1 MKATLAALAL
11 TAAFSIAAAPQMPA
25 AAQAEMDK
33 LAALIPQVRNNPAE
47 AAIIAAKG
55 TGQFTTDGKEP
66 QFIRSKEMNMS
77 GKIQKAVAM
86 DGVIVGSRGTRTAE
100 DQRFLEMN
108 NLVKTYV
115 LKAITTPRN
124 AGSAPSLRTSAD
136 NDRKVYRNRVRYV
149 AKALNADISNLE
161 LFWSKE
167 DVMSDIENTK
177 ADVAALQA
185 ELARLRRQGDA
196 SAVEINDLQNK
207 LRHAQDQ

>member
-1 MKATLAALAL
+1 MLKAT
-11 TAAFSIAAAPQMPA
+11 
-25 AAQAEMDK
+25 
-33 LAALIPQVRNNPAE
+33 
-47 AAIIAAKG
+47 
-55 TGQFTTDGKEP
+55 
-66 QFIRSKEMNMS
+66 
-77 GKIQKAVAM
+77 
-86 DGVIVGSRGTRTAE
+86 
-100 DQRFLEMN
+100 
-108 NLVKTYV
+108 
-115 LKAITTPRN
+115 TTPRN
-124 AGSAPSLRTSAD
+124 AGLAPSLRTSAD